1 MSINVEIVLMY
12 FFMFLCYRCE
22 SSVEGIGTIPRRW
35 LSLNRPP
42 LKLTKEASTSMEDL
56 SMQICSTT
64 PGTVMRPKS
73 MCVPDMRYINNT
85 DSEENV
91 LFTGCATNDIRL
103 DEGNNNRRVRLRRNP
118 VNRAASRL
126 YRASVNVHD
135 SRDCTGPEFVVRA
148 VLPTKQITMPDF
160 KGPLKKSVVVIM
172 LDGQK
177 LDVLCNPNST
187 TAGQLFE
194 VSFIFTV
201 LVIYYMNFFLIIF
214 FFLLF
219 HELSAFY

>member
-1 MSINVEIVLMY
+1 
-12 FFMFLCYRCE
+12 MFPCFRCD
-22 SSVEGIGTIPRRW
+22 SSVEGISTIPRRW
-35 LSLNRPP
+35 LSLTRPP
-42 LKLTKEASTSMEDL
+42 VKLTKEASTSMEDL
-56 SMQICSTT
+56 SMQICSNT

-85 DSEENV
+85 ESEENV

-103 DEGNNNRRVRLRRNP
+103 DEGNNNNNNRRGRLRRNP

-160 KGPLKKSVVVIM
+160 KGPLKKCVVVIM

-194 VSFIFTV
+194 VS
-201 LVIYYMNFFLIIF
+201 LVRTIG
-214 FFLLF
+214 LL
-219 HELSAFY
+219 LSTNYQNILRFKIGAN

>member
-1 MSINVEIVLMY
+1 
-12 FFMFLCYRCE
+12 MFWCFRCD
-22 SSVEGIGTIPRRW
+22 SSFEGFGTIPRRW
-35 LSLNRPP
+35 LSLNRSP

-56 SMQICSTT
+56 SMQQICSMT

-73 MCVPDMRYINNT
+73 LCVPDMRYMNNT
-85 DSEENV
+85 HSEENV

-103 DEGNNNRRVRLRRNP
+103 DGGSTNHNNNNRRMRLRRNP
-118 VNRAASRL
+118 VHRAASRL
-126 YRASVNVHD
+126 YRASGVNIHD

-148 VLPTKQITMPDF
+148 VLPNKEITMPDF
-160 KGPLKKSVVVIM
+160 KGPLKKSVVVVIM

-194 VSFIFTV
+194 VKF
-201 LVIYYMNFFLIIF
+201 NIIC
-214 FFLLF
+214 
-219 HELSAFY
+219 S